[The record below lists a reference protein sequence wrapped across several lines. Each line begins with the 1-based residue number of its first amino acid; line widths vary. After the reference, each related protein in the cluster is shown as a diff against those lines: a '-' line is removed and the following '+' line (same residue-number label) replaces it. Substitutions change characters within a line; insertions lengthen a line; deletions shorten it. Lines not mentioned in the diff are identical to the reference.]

1 MVVSVTPRFAT
12 LWCPHWAVVAAG
24 PQPDEP
30 LAVLHANRVVAHSA
44 AAGAQGVATGQ
55 RRREAQSRCPQL
67 RIEPADPEREARQ
80 FGPVV
85 VAVAELV
92 PRVEITEPGSLAFAA
107 RGPSRY
113 FGGDA
118 AMAELIAA
126 TATAVAPHVPA
137 VVGGFG
143 IGVADGRFTA
153 AVAARRAART
163 GTPVVV
169 EPGAAVTA
177 AFLAPLPVRLLTTV
191 AGLDPSLT
199 ELFGRLG
206 LRRLGDLAAI
216 PAADVLARFGR
227 VGAFART
234 IAGGGDE
241 RPPGTQDPPVGC
253 VVERVFEEPVHDTD
267 TLVFVARHLATE
279 LADRLAGDG
288 QVCTRLVITAET
300 EHGEH
305 SERVWH
311 RPEGLGAMAMV
322 ERVRWQL
329 DAWVRQDEITAGVTL
344 IRLEPAEVRSDDGVQ
359 LGLWGGRTQADE
371 WAARAVARLAT
382 VAGEQQVLVPAVAGG
397 RQPADAF
404 RWVPAVLA
412 DLADPAEV
420 RRRLLKPTPGPW
432 PGRLPAPSPAVI
444 HPQSLPLSVT
454 DADGAVVRVGGRG
467 LLTADPAAVEGHGR
481 SEAITGWAGPWP
493 VEERWWDP
501 ERARRAARFQLLTAS
516 GRLLLAVVE
525 HQRWHLVAEYG

>member
-1 MVVSVTPRFAT
+1 MTPRFVT
-12 LWCPHWAVVAAG
+12 LWCPHWAVVAASS
-24 PQPDEP
+24 QSDEP

-44 AAGAQGVATGQ
+44 AAGEQGVATGQ
-55 RRREAQSRCPQL
+55 RRREAQARCPQL

-92 PRVEITEPGSLAFAA
+92 PRVEITEPGSLVFAA

-113 FGGDA
+113 FGGDT
-118 AMAELIAA
+118 AMAELITA
-126 TATAVAPHVPA
+126 TATTAAPHVPA
-137 VVGGFG
+137 IVGGFG
-143 IGVADGRFTA
+143 VGVADGRFTA
-153 AVAARRAART
+153 AVAARRAARA
-163 GTPVVV
+163 GAPVVV
-169 EPGAAVTA
+169 ETGGEATV

-191 AGLDPSLT
+191 AGLEPSLA

-206 LRRLGDLAAI
+206 LRRLGDLAAL
-216 PAADVLARFGR
+216 PAADVLARFGHA
-227 VGAFART
+227 GAFAHV
-234 IAGGGDE
+234 IAGGGDG

-253 VVERVFEEPVHDTD
+253 LVEQVFDEPVHDTD

-288 QVCTRLVITAET
+288 QVCTRLVVTAET
-300 EHGEH
+300 EHSEH

-329 DAWVRQDEITAGVTL
+329 DAWVRHDEITAGVTL

-382 VAGEQQVLVPAVAGG
+382 VAGEQQVLVPAAGGG

-404 RWVPAVLA
+404 RWMPAVLT
-412 DLADPAEV
+412 DLADPAEA
-420 RRRLLKPTPGPW
+420 RRRLQPAPGPW

-444 HPQSLPLSVT
+444 HPQPLPLVVT
-454 DADGAVVRVGGRG
+454 CADGSVVRVGGRG
-467 LLTADPAAVEGHGR
+467 LLTSDPVSVEVHGR
-481 SEAITGWAGPWP
+481 TEAITGWAGPWP

-501 ERARRAARFQLLTAS
+501 ERARRSARFQLLTHS

-525 HQRWHLVAEYG
+525 HQRWHLLAEYA